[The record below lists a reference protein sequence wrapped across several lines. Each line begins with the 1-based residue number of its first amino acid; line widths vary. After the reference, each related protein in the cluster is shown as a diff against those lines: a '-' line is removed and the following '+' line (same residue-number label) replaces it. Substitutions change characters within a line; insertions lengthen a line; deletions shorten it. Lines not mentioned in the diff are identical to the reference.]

1 MTEPGAEPFK
11 ARVDIPVDHPC
22 FPGHFPGQPILPG
35 VLLLERMMSLAQ
47 ASIGQSLNEC
57 TVYNVKFLAAV
68 VPGDALDVQL
78 TATNLDEYKFT
89 VRISQ
94 AGGAEGVL
102 ACSGQ
107 LRVASP

>member
-1 MTEPGAEPFK
+1 MTELGALPIRACF
-11 ARVDIPVDHPC
+11 DIPVNHPC

-35 VLLLERMMSLAQ
+35 VLLLERVMSLAQ
-47 ASIGQSLNEC
+47 ASTGKSLNEC
-57 TVYNVKFLAAV
+57 TVVNVKFLAV
-68 VPGDALDVQL
+68 VAPGDALDVQL
-78 TATNLDEYKFT
+78 TATNLNEYKFT
-89 VRISQ
+89 VRIFQ

>member
-68 VPGDALDVQL
+68 VPGDVLDVQL

>member
-1 MTEPGAEPFK
+1 MTEPDAAPFR
-11 ARVDIPVDHPC
+11 ARFDIPLNHPC
-22 FPGHFPGQPILPG
+22 FPGHFPGQAILPG
-35 VLLLERMMSLAQ
+35 VLLLERVMSLAQ
-47 ASIGQSLNEC
+47 TSLARSLDEC

-78 TATNLDEYKFT
+78 ASTNLNEYKFT

-107 LRVASP
+107 LRMVLS

>member
-1 MTEPGAEPFK
+1 MTEPGAAPFR
-11 ARVDIPVDHPC
+11 ARFDISVDHPC

-35 VLLLERMMSLAQ
+35 VLLLERVMSLAQ
-47 ASIGQSLNEC
+47 TSIGKPLNEC

-78 TATNLDEYKFT
+78 ARTNLNEYKFT
-89 VRISQ
+89 VRIFQ
-94 AGGAEGVL
+94 AGAAEGVL

-107 LRVASP
+107 LRVASS